1 MPDDVKS
8 LDATDIT
15 QIVAAL
21 QAWINGLGIL
31 DNHLWLEYIE
41 ESTGLG
47 MCIKANGGNIAE
59 EDIDGSFS
67 AEIPFIV
74 YITVNSVPDG
84 AAAAYK
90 PLNDLGAW
98 FKANGPLG
106 LDIGERRTPD
116 LITMTRAPMDMSGKD
131 ESGNATFLATYNLT
145 YYEEAQL

>member
-1 MPDDVKS
+1 MADEVKP

-15 QIVAAL
+15 QIIAAL
-21 QAWINGLGIL
+21 QEWINGLGIL
-31 DNHLWLEYIE
+31 SETLNLEYTE
-41 ESTGLG
+41 SSTGLG
-47 MCIKANGGNIAE
+47 MCIKANGGDITE
-59 EDIDGSFS
+59 EDVNDGFS

-74 YITVNSVPDG
+74 YNTVSVIPDD
-84 AAAAYK
+84 ATSIYK

-98 FKANGPLG
+98 FKTNGPLG

-145 YYEEAQL
+145 YYEEAQ

>member
-1 MPDDVKS
+1 MPDEIKP

-15 QIVAAL
+15 QIMAAL

-31 DNHLWLEYIE
+31 DETVHLEYTDS
-41 ESTGLG
+41 STSLG
-47 MCIKANGGNIAE
+47 MCIKANGGDITE
-59 EDIDGSFS
+59 EDVDGGFS

-74 YITVNSVPDG
+74 YNTVNVVPDD
-84 AAAAYK
+84 ATSIYK

-116 LITMTRAPMDMSGKD
+116 QIVMTRAPMDMSGKD

-145 YYEEAQL
+145 YDEEAQ

>member
-1 MPDDVKS
+1 MADEAKP

-15 QIVAAL
+15 QIMASL
-21 QAWINGLGIL
+21 QTWINGLDIL
-31 DNHLWLEYIE
+31 DYHLWLEYIE

-47 MCIKANGGNIAE
+47 MCIKANGGNILE
-59 EDIDGSFS
+59 EDVDGGFS

-74 YITVNSVPDG
+74 YIAVNSVPDG

-106 LDIGERRTPD
+106 LDIGKRRIPD
-116 LITMTRAPMDMSGKD
+116 QIVMTRAPMDMSGKD
-131 ESGNATFLATYNLT
+131 ESGNTTFLATYNLT
-145 YYEEAQL
+145 YDEEAQ